1 MVKNLCVKIFMTKNV
16 DLMKFLLYTS
26 DMYLNLTN
34 ASPAHRGMKLSIDR
48 DLVVTMHSSMITRED
63 GMIEMVTFVFCP
75 PHGTWEVQET
85 FDEVLSQLNQPEL

>member
-1 MVKNLCVKIFMTKNV
+1 MTKNV
-16 DLMKFLLYTS
+16 DLVKFLLYTS

-85 FDEVLSQLNQPEL
+85 FDEVLSQLNFQPEL